1 MKLSDPHR
9 TPVADPQSRRL
20 AVDSS
25 NPHPMTRYLGDL
37 KEATDFELLN
47 DRHITAVLNLINW
60 WELSSRLPEAP
71 DARSRGVSAV
81 S

>member
-1 MKLSDPHR
+1 
-9 TPVADPQSRRL
+9 
-20 AVDSS
+20 
-25 NPHPMTRYLGDL
+25 MTRYLGDL

-71 DARSRGVSAV
+71 DARSRGVSGV